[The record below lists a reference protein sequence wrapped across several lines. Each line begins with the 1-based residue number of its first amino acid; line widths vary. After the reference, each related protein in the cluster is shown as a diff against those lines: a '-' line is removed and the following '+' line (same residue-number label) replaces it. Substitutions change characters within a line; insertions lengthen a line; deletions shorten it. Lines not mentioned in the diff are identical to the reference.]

1 MENIRGHMLSCL
13 MDSAENAT
21 EPECR
26 SFLKKM
32 EAIIFSDYR
41 LIYKFTEECQSD
53 IEKFQCGRLDMDS
66 EVTVLELIKIISV
79 QYFFMFRIS
88 FKYFK
93 YLL

>member
-1 MENIRGHMLSCL
+1 MLSCL
-13 MDSAENAT
+13 MDFGENAT

-53 IEKFQCGRLDMDS
+53 IERFKCGRLEMDS
-66 EVTVLELIKIISV
+66 EVFFFLIID
-79 QYFFMFRIS
+79 
-88 FKYFK
+88 
-93 YLL
+93 

>member
-79 QYFFMFRIS
+79 QYFFMFCIS

-93 YLL
+93 YL

>member
-1 MENIRGHMLSCL
+1 MLSCL
-13 MDSAENAT
+13 MDFAENAT

-41 LIYKFTEECQSD
+41 LIYRFTDECQSD

-66 EVTVLELIKIISV
+66 EVIL
-79 QYFFMFRIS
+79 F
-88 FKYFK
+88 
-93 YLL
+93 